1 MDFQR
6 LNINEG
12 GQMVSRLPPSDEE
25 IGALEKNFGLIIPQE
40 YLDLLRFSNGGHP
53 ELDCYDPNG
62 QEDESSFAVNK
73 FFHLD
78 GDRDAFNNLWRET
91 AVWRPYIGDGS
102 LPIASDGGGNILFLD
117 LSSSMH
123 PVKVCWHDEQFLIGE
138 MASTLADFIAGLNI
152 PEDYI

>member
-12 GQMVSRLPPSDEE
+12 GQAVRRLPPTEAE
-25 IGALEKNFGLIIPQE
+25 IAAFEKNFGVVISQA

-53 ELDCYDPNG
+53 GLDCYDPNG
-62 QEDESSFAVNK
+62 RDDESSFAVNK

-78 GDRDAFNNLWRET
+78 SDRDAFNNLWRET
-91 AVWRPYIGDGS
+91 EVWRPYIGHAA
-102 LPIASDGGGNILFLD
+102 LPIAGDGGGNILFLD
-117 LSSSMH
+117 LSMSAQ
-123 PVKVCWHDEQFLIGE
+123 PVKVCWHDEQFLVGDI
-138 MASTLADFIAGLNI
+138 APTLGDFIAGLYI